1 MLNYRLKDK
10 ELSKKEQLKVAFKL
24 TLKVMMDK
32 LTITFSPDK
41 DMEDMIVDETSELLL
56 KEVSIRTDLR

>member
-10 ELSKKEQLKVAFKL
+10 ELSKKEQLKVAFTQIL
-24 TLKVMMDK
+24 TSVVEEVDTDDK
-32 LTITFSPDK
+32 FGYRTRESMI
-41 DMEDMIVDETSELLL
+41 EDNINLLL